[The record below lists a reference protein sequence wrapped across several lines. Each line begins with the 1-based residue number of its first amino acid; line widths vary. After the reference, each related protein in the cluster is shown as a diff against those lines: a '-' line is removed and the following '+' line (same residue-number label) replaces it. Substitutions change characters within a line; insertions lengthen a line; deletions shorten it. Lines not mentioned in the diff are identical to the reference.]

1 MQRNNGYLEK
11 AVIITFCILSVSGCT
26 TATGTAVQP
35 PVQEA
40 VSIEDTALKNIE
52 ESKTLIESGMPGALL
67 HARKLLA
74 EADLTNTEQGG
85 ELDYIASALLSL
97 IYPYSSDP
105 YGTGVSLKSSIYPE
119 LVETVRNGTVPVIN
133 EENTSYF
140 TLMLSSAVVFYSTES
155 DVFERAA
162 EIADQLFS
170 FSPGSLYP
178 LLIKAKISE
187 EEGDFNESLKDYQTV
202 LEKAEDCYPAAFGEA
217 VIYLKQGEYSK
228 AVDILEGL
236 YSRYPEG
243 KEIRDLLID
252 SYIGT
257 GETGKANT
265 LLEKVLS
272 AEPENVELAL
282 KKARLSL
289 DSGQIER
296 AEKLTDIFEASRG
309 VSAESLAIRVK
320 ILSSKGRYRE
330 AEGLFEEHKDL
341 LEGSPRLSVLY
352 AQILVNTGKYDEGLL
367 FLEKELV
374 RNPGNRIL
382 SEMLLEIYIKKDRWN
397 DALSVVSQ
405 LLADQPSLKI
415 QREGVVVYYTM
426 KLFNKAMVLNE
437 KILSSGE
444 SDLEDYIY
452 RTKLLLNKGLKD
464 TALKELSNWI
474 DKSELP
480 HERSTLYY
488 YKSLC
493 TDDLETKKEFLQQ
506 ALFENLQNIDA
517 IISLADLYTQQGEYR
532 KAYRYLKQA
541 VILDPANSAVRK
553 KLKEVERKIE

>member
-26 TATGTAVQP
+26 TAPVTVVQP

-40 VSIEDTALKNIE
+40 VSVEDAALKNIE
-52 ESKTLIESGMPGALL
+52 ESKTLIESGMPGSLVQAK
-67 HARKLLA
+67 KLLA
-74 EADLTNTEQGG
+74 EADLNNTEQGG

-97 IYPYSSDP
+97 IYPYYNNP

-119 LVETVRNGTVPVIN
+119 IVETVRDGSVPVIN

-140 TLMLSSAVVFYSTES
+140 TLMLSSAVVFYSAKS
-155 DVFERAA
+155 DVHERAA
-162 EIADQLFS
+162 EIADQLLR

-187 EEGDFNESLKDYQTV
+187 GAGNFDESLKDYHAV
-202 LEKAEDCYPAAFGEA
+202 LEGAEDCYPASFGEA
-217 VIYLKQGEYSK
+217 AIYLKRGEYGR
-228 AVDILEGL
+228 AVGILEGL
-236 YSRYPEG
+236 YFSYPAG

-257 GETGKANT
+257 DETGKANT
-265 LLEKVLS
+265 LLEKALS
-272 AEPENVELAL
+272 AEPENVGLAL

-330 AEGLFEEHKDL
+330 AEVLFEDHKDL

-352 AQILVNTGKYDEGLL
+352 AQILIYTGKYDEGLV
-367 FLEKELV
+367 FLEKELA

-382 SEMLLEIYIKKDRWN
+382 SEMLLEIYIKKGRWQ
-397 DALSVVSQ
+397 DALSVVSK
-405 LLADQPSLKI
+405 LLDDHPSLKI

-426 KLFNKAMVLNE
+426 KFFSEAMILNE
-437 KILSSGE
+437 KIINSG
-444 SDLEDYIY
+444 DPNLEDYIY

-464 TALKELSNWI
+464 TALKELSVWI
-474 DKSELP
+474 GKSDLP
-480 HERSTLYY
+480 LERSTLYY

-493 TDDLETKKEFLQQ
+493 TDDLEAKKGFLQQ
-506 ALFENLQNIDA
+506 ALFENLQNLDA
-517 IISLADLYTQQGEYR
+517 ITALADLYTQQGEYR

-541 VILDPANSAVRK
+541 VIIDPGNSSIRK
-553 KLKEVERKIE
+553 KLKNVEKKIE